1 MKNLRKILIVFIFVI
16 VFSLQ
21 PISSRAEE
29 SNYDESIIINLDSKI
44 SESTIN
50 KVQEKYSNIETNYIK
65 ELDLLVINNIK
76 PSQFSAI
83 KDIAKEKLDANE
95 IIEDKEISLP
105 DKSKQIPAKAA
116 LSSQFTEDNDTLY
129 DSWLW
134 NIKQVTNDY
143 RSYQINKGSHN
154 TKVGIIDSGID
165 FNHPD
170 LKNNIVNTGESF
182 VPGEDNTQD
191 FYGHGTSVA
200 GIIAAN
206 GDVKGVGPNLGLV
219 PYKVFDK
226 NGKSKRSW
234 VINAIVKATED
245 DMDVINLSLSTFLS
259 KKDKDDRETI
269 KLFEKAFKFARKHN
283 TLIVAAAGNHGYD
296 ISNSKKLAQQ
306 LGKPKDNILHLPGG
320 DNDVITVSATTA
332 QNTKASYSN
341 YGKNISIAAPGGD
354 LDPSFLDTNKIDLY
368 SLVWTTSP
376 VNIPQ
381 TPLSK
386 SLGFQKGYEPTL
398 GTSVAAP
405 IVTAT
410 AALLKTEYYEKYGE
424 EMPNRKVE
432 ENLYQNTDHVE
443 NLDKNEV
450 GSGIVNAYESLLN
463 IER

>member
-1 MKNLRKILIVFIFVI
+1 MKNLRRISIVFIFVI
-16 VFSLQ
+16 VSSLQ
-21 PISSRAEE
+21 PVSSRAEE
-29 SNYDESIIINLDSKI
+29 SNHDESIIINLDSKI

-105 DKSKQIPAKAA
+105 EKSKQIPAKVAS
-116 LSSQFTEDNDTLY
+116 SSQFTEDNDTLY

-170 LKNNIVNTGESF
+170 LKKNIVDTGESF
-182 VPGEDNTQD
+182 VPVEDNTQD

-226 NGKSKRSW
+226 DGKSKRSW
-234 VINAIVKATED
+234 VISAIVKATED

-354 LDPSFLDTNKIDLY
+354 LDTNKIDLY

-398 GTSVAAP
+398 GTSVATP

-410 AALLKTEYYEKYGE
+410 ATLLKTEYYEKYGE

>member
-1 MKNLRKILIVFIFVI
+1 MKDLRRISIVFLFVI
-16 VFSLQ
+16 VSSLQ
-21 PISSRAEE
+21 PVSSRAEE

-105 DKSKQIPAKAA
+105 DKSKHIPAKVAP
-116 LSSQFTEDNDTLY
+116 SSQFTEGNDTLY

-143 RSYQINKGSHN
+143 RSYHINKGSHN

-170 LKNNIVNTGESF
+170 LKKNIVDTGESF
-182 VPGEDNTQD
+182 VPVEDNTQD

-234 VINAIVKATED
+234 VISAIVKATED

-296 ISNSKKLAQQ
+296 ISNSKKLAEQ

-341 YGKNISIAAPGGD
+341 YGKNISIAAQGGD
-354 LDPSFLDTNKIDLY
+354 LDTNKIDLY

>member
-1 MKNLRKILIVFIFVI
+1 MKNLRRISIVFIFVI
-16 VFSLQ
+16 VSSLQ
-21 PISSRAEE
+21 PVSSRAEE
-29 SNYDESIIINLDSKI
+29 SNHDESIIINLDSKI

-105 DKSKQIPAKAA
+105 EKSKQIPAKVAS
-116 LSSQFTEDNDTLY
+116 SSQFTEDNDTLY

-170 LKNNIVNTGESF
+170 LKKNIVDTGESF
-182 VPGEDNTQD
+182 VPVEDNTQD

-226 NGKSKRSW
+226 DGKSKRSW
-234 VINAIVKATED
+234 VISAIVKATED

-354 LDPSFLDTNKIDLY
+354 LDTNKIDLY

-398 GTSVAAP
+398 GTSVGS

>member
-1 MKNLRKILIVFIFVI
+1 MKNLRRISIVFIFVI
-16 VFSLQ
+16 VSSLQ
-21 PISSRAEE
+21 PVSSRAEE
-29 SNYDESIIINLDSKI
+29 SNHDESIIINLDSKI

-105 DKSKQIPAKAA
+105 EKSKQIPAKVAS
-116 LSSQFTEDNDTLY
+116 SSQFTEDNDTLY

-170 LKNNIVNTGESF
+170 LKKNIVDTGESF
-182 VPGEDNTQD
+182 VPVEDNTQD

-226 NGKSKRSW
+226 DGKSKRSW
-234 VINAIVKATED
+234 VISAIVKATED

-354 LDPSFLDTNKIDLY
+354 LDTNKIDLY

>member
-1 MKNLRKILIVFIFVI
+1 MKNLRRISIVFIFVI
-16 VFSLQ
+16 VSSLQ
-21 PISSRAEE
+21 PVSSRAEE
-29 SNYDESIIINLDSKI
+29 SNHDESIIINLDSKI

-105 DKSKQIPAKAA
+105 EKSKQIPAKVAP
-116 LSSQFTEDNDTLY
+116 SSQFTEDNDTLY

-170 LKNNIVNTGESF
+170 LKKNIVDTGESF
-182 VPGEDNTQD
+182 VPVEDNTQD

-226 NGKSKRSW
+226 DGKSKRSW
-234 VINAIVKATED
+234 VISAIVKATED

-320 DNDVITVSATTA
+320 VNDVITVSATTA

-354 LDPSFLDTNKIDLY
+354 LDTNKIDLY

>member
-1 MKNLRKILIVFIFVI
+1 MKNLRRISIVFIFVI
-16 VFSLQ
+16 VSSLQ
-21 PISSRAEE
+21 PVSSRAEE
-29 SNYDESIIINLDSKI
+29 SNHEESIIINLDSKI

-105 DKSKQIPAKAA
+105 EKSKQIPAKVAP
-116 LSSQFTEDNDTLY
+116 SSQFTEDNDTLY

-170 LKNNIVNTGESF
+170 LKKNIVDTGESF
-182 VPGEDNTQD
+182 VPVEDNTQD

-226 NGKSKRSW
+226 DGKSKRSW
-234 VINAIVKATED
+234 VISAIVKATED

-320 DNDVITVSATTA
+320 VNDVITVSATTA

-354 LDPSFLDTNKIDLY
+354 LDTNKIDLY

>member
-1 MKNLRKILIVFIFVI
+1 MKNLRRISMVFILLFVS
-16 VFSLQ
+16 SLQ
-21 PISSRAEE
+21 PISSHAEE
-29 SNYDESIIINLDSKI
+29 SNYDESIIINLDSKV

-50 KVQEKYSNIETNYIK
+50 KVKDRYSNIGTNYIE
-65 ELDLLVINNIK
+65 ELDLLVIDNIK

-83 KDIAKEKLDANE
+83 KDIAKEKLDAKE

-105 DKSKQIPAKAA
+105 SKQLSSKLAI
-116 LSSQFTEDNDTLY
+116 SSQFTEDNDTLY

-143 RSYQINKGSHN
+143 RSYRINKGSHN
-154 TKVGIIDSGID
+154 TKVGVIDSGID

-170 LKNNIVNTGESF
+170 LKNNIVDTGESF
-182 VPGEDNTQD
+182 VPVEDNTQD

-226 NGKSKRSW
+226 NGKSKTSW
-234 VINAIVKATED
+234 VISAIVKATED

-259 KKDKDDRETI
+259 KKDKEDRETI

-306 LGKPKDNILHLPGG
+306 LGKPKDNILLLPGG

-341 YGKNISIAAPGGD
+341 YGKTISIAAPGGD
-354 LDPSFLDTNKIDLY
+354 LDPSFLDTNKVDLY

-410 AALLKTEYYEKYGE
+410 AALLKTEYYEKYGV
-424 EMPNRKVE
+424 EMSNRKVE
-432 ENLYQNTDHVE
+432 KNLYQNTDHFE
-443 NLDKNEV
+443 NLNKNEV

>member
-1 MKNLRKILIVFIFVI
+1 MVFILVI
-16 VFSLQ
+16 VSSLQ
-21 PISSRAEE
+21 PISSHAEE
-29 SNYDESIIINLDSKI
+29 SNCDESIIINLDSKV

-50 KVQEKYSNIETNYIK
+50 KVKDRYSNIETNYIK
-65 ELDLLVINNIK
+65 ELDLLVIDNIK

-83 KDIAKEKLDANE
+83 KDIAKEKLDAKE

-105 DKSKQIPAKAA
+105 SKQLSAKVAI
-116 LSSQFTEDNDTLY
+116 SSQFTEDNDTLY

-143 RSYQINKGSHN
+143 RSYRINKGSHN
-154 TKVGIIDSGID
+154 TKVGVIDSGID

-170 LKNNIVNTGESF
+170 LKNNIVDTGESF
-182 VPGEDNTQD
+182 VPVEDNTQD

-226 NGKSKRSW
+226 NGKSKTSW
-234 VINAIVKATED
+234 VISAIVKATED

-259 KKDKDDRETI
+259 KKNKEDRETI

-306 LGKPKDNILHLPGG
+306 LGKPKDNILLLPGG

-354 LDPSFLDTNKIDLY
+354 LDPSFPDTNKVDLY

-424 EMPNRKVE
+424 EMSNRKVE
-432 ENLYQNTDHVE
+432 KNLYQNTDHYE

-463 IER
+463 IKR

>member
-1 MKNLRKILIVFIFVI
+1 MA
-16 VFSLQ
+16 
-21 PISSRAEE
+21 P
-29 SNYDESIIINLDSKI
+29 
-44 SESTIN
+44 
-50 KVQEKYSNIETNYIK
+50 
-65 ELDLLVINNIK
+65 
-76 PSQFSAI
+76 
-83 KDIAKEKLDANE
+83 
-95 IIEDKEISLP
+95 
-105 DKSKQIPAKAA
+105 
-116 LSSQFTEDNDTLY
+116 SSQFTEGNDTLY

-143 RSYQINKGSHN
+143 RSYHINKGSHN

-170 LKNNIVNTGESF
+170 LKKNIVDTGESF
-182 VPGEDNTQD
+182 VPVEDNTQD

-234 VINAIVKATED
+234 VISAIVKATED

-296 ISNSKKLAQQ
+296 ISNSKKLAEQ

-354 LDPSFLDTNKIDLY
+354 LDTNKIDLY

>member
-1 MKNLRKILIVFIFVI
+1 MKNLRRISIVFIFVI
-16 VFSLQ
+16 VSSLQ
-21 PISSRAEE
+21 PVSSRAEE
-29 SNYDESIIINLDSKI
+29 SNHDESIIINLDSKI

-105 DKSKQIPAKAA
+105 EKSKQIPAKVAP
-116 LSSQFTEDNDTLY
+116 SSQFTEDNDTLY

-170 LKNNIVNTGESF
+170 LKKNIVDTGKSF
-182 VPGEDNTQD
+182 VPVEDNTQD

-234 VINAIVKATED
+234 VISAIVKATED
-245 DMDVINLSLSTFLS
+245 NMDVINLSLSTFLS

-354 LDPSFLDTNKIDLY
+354 LDTNKIDLY

-463 IER
+463 LER